1 MDSSLSNR
9 ILNHIREMI
18 SVGDGGFTG
27 DSAPE
32 GPTAGYDPLM
42 KMKKRK
48 NGKVDLRK
56 VPSSHRKWIK

>member
-9 ILNHIREMI
+9 IINHIREMI

-27 DSAPE
+27 RAADE
-32 GPTAGYDPLM
+32 GPVAGYDPLM

-48 NGKVDLRK
+48 DGKKVDLRK
-56 VPSSHRKWIK
+56 VPQSYRKWI